1 MRPFHCTQTGLTPAI
16 TPNVGNSSV
25 EFLLVGTCVRAR
37 PLQSIT
43 FKIAGFFR
51 IVIVIDE

>member
-37 PLQSIT
+37 PLLRQSLL
-43 FKIAGFFR
+43 KLPA
-51 IVIVIDE
+51 VLANSNCD